1 MDITKALLRRSPI
14 VLVCFSFALHAAP
27 EKVVHKSLV
36 EAQIAQGAPSSEP
49 AQAQAKLKSKRAVS
63 CRNCELVEATSLLR
77 ATMTGVAAPHSP
89 N

>member
-1 MDITKALLRRSPI
+1 MDMRRALLRRSPI

-27 EKVVHKSLV
+27 EKVVHKSLGD
-36 EAQIAQGAPSSEP
+36 AQIAQGAPSSEP
-49 AQAQAKLKSKRAVS
+49 AQAKQKSKRPVN